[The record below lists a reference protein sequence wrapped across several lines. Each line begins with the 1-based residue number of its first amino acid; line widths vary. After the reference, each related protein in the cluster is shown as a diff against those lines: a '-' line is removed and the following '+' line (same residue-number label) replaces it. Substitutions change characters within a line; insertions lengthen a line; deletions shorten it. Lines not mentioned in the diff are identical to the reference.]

1 MEIKDALEIYN
12 EQAKLGKMI
21 NSNEECLVAM
31 AKASEKQ
38 ISLKLITKT
47 DKELGYMYCCPKCG
61 NFICGESAYCCD
73 CGQKIDWNEEVIPTS
88 DTLPSPEDTH
98 VW

>member
-38 ISLKLITKT
+38 VAVKPIPAY
-47 DKELGYMYCCPKCG
+47 DDQEHEKENNHPKHATVLFLLQG
-61 NFICGESAYCCD
+61 SI
-73 CGQKIDWNEEVIPTS
+73 QIINEF
-88 DTLPSPEDTH
+88 
-98 VW
+98 